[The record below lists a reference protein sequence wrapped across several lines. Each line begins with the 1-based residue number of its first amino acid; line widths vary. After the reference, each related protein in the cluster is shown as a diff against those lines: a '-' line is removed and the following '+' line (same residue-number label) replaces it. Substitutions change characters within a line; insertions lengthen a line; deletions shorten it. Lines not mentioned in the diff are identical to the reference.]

1 MLHQKNN
8 GFIDSF
14 LNFKLRYFNFRP
26 ILISAF
32 YFYNLPPEMILSP
45 PKIFHELLF
54 IC

>member
-14 LNFKLRYFNFRP
+14 SNLKLLRCFNFRP

-45 PKIFHELLF
+45 PKIF
-54 IC
+54 IS